1 MSKQIHFHQHSPFL
15 YALFLLILALPLIG
29 PRASHAQGQGPL
41 ARIAAPSKEQS
52 VRGSV
57 TILGTAQSDALVRY
71 ELAFAQEPDLASWVV
86 FGGGTQTVNSSTLGI
101 WNTRPLQDG
110 KYALRLQVF
119 SSNGAVIETI
129 VRNLEL
135 TNGTGTASADG
146 AATPANGQVSALP
159 SDAEPS
165 SSSTSRAISNFSFSD
180 IPVAFMRGVRL
191 AAYAFVALGVYVLLK
206 AALRMLRKRVS
217 HTPIDYGS

>member
-1 MSKQIHFHQHSPFL
+1 MSNQNFRQRSSLI
-15 YALFLLILALPLIG
+15 YALFLLLLALPLMG
-29 PRASHAQGQGPL
+29 PQVGHAQSQGPL
-41 ARIAAPSKEQS
+41 ARIAAPSKEQT

-71 ELAFAQEPDLASWVV
+71 ELAFAQEPDLTNWVV
-86 FGGGTQTVNSSTLGI
+86 FGGGTQIVNSATLGI
-101 WNTRPLQDG
+101 WNTRPVQDG

-119 SSNGAVIETI
+119 SSNGAVLETI

-135 TNGTGTASADG
+135 TNGTANNS

-159 SDAEPS
+159 SDAEA
-165 SSSTSRAISNFSFSD
+165 SSSTSSASRTISNFSFSD
-180 IPVAFMRGVRL
+180 IPTAFMRGVRL
-191 AAYAFVALGVYVLLK
+191 AMYAFAGLGIYTLIK
-206 AALRMLRKRVS
+206 AGLRMLRKRVS